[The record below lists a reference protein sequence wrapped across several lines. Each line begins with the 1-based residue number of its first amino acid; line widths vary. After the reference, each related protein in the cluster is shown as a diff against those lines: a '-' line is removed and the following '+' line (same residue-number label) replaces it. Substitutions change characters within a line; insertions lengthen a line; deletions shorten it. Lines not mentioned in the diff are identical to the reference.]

1 MLLKELPQVW
11 PPTAEPSVRPD
22 PNDVVI
28 RAWSKGSQFG
38 RIGMR
43 LRKSIKY
50 CNHTIEYNATL
61 PRIPQRVFWS
71 VLRIIRKGRMRLCEV
86 GQITIS

>member
-1 MLLKELPQVW
+1 MLLMELPQVW

-28 RAWSKGSQFG
+28 RAWSKGSRVG

-50 CNHTIEYNATL
+50 CNHTIEYNVTL